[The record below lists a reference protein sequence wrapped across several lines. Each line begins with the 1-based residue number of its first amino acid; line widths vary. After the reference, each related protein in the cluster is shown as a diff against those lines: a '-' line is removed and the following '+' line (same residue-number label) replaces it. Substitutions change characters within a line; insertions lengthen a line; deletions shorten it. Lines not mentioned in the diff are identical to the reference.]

1 MICGLGGFD
10 SQARIIWRKDI
21 MRNFVIAALTV
32 CALSIVACGDEDEDT
47 GEAVIDTAA
56 EETE

>member
-1 MICGLGGFD
+1 
-10 SQARIIWRKDI
+10 
-21 MRNFVIAALTV
+21 MRNFVIAALAV

-47 GEAVIDTAA
+47 GEVVVTDTAE

>member
-1 MICGLGGFD
+1 
-10 SQARIIWRKDI
+10 
-21 MRNFVIAALTV
+21 MRNFVVAALAV

-47 GEAVIDTAA
+47 GEAVEAVVTDTAG

>member
-1 MICGLGGFD
+1 
-10 SQARIIWRKDI
+10 

-32 CALSIVACGDEDEDT
+32 CALSIVACGDKDEDT
-47 GEAVIDTAA
+47 GEEAVIDTAG